1 MSGLQRVY
9 DLRRNGNITCCDVML
24 QHARD
29 TDLQGGL
36 GLQVVVIHLNNG
48 LFCEEFG
55 EKAGH
60 CVAPVLIQQCH
71 GRIVAMLKLE
81 VNET

>member
-1 MSGLQRVY
+1 
-9 DLRRNGNITCCDVML
+9 ML

-29 TDLQGGL
+29 TNLQCGL
-36 GLQVVVIHLNNG
+36 GLQVDVVDLNNG

-60 CVAPVLIQQCH
+60 CVAPVLEQQCH
-71 GRIVAMLKLE
+71 VEIGAMLKLE
-81 VNET
+81 VNEI